1 MMYPN
6 SEQKCDKFVNIVNC
20 DYFTIL
26 LNRNNNI
33 NKVNWLKTSTM
44 RN

>member
-1 MMYPN
+1 MYPN

-26 LNRNNNI
+26 L
-33 NKVNWLKTSTM
+33 KKKQQYT
-44 RN
+44 